1 MGCPTEYVLDIGRI
15 RQCAEIKITNMYF
28 LIYVE
33 NYCSYALLN
42 ARNGKLGLLRIGAM
56 YHFFF
61 RDPKLESGEPLKVEK
76 VHFPCVAVLYC
87 MQSHSNRAYFS
98 TSVHITNA
106 VQ

>member
-1 MGCPTEYVLDIGRI
+1 MVE
-15 RQCAEIKITNMYF
+15 KKSNMYF
-28 LIYVE
+28 SLYVE

-42 ARNGKLGLLRIGAM
+42 ARNGKLGLLRIGAV

-61 RDPKLESGEPLKVEK
+61 RVQKLESGELLKVEK
-76 VHFPCVAVLYC
+76 VDFPCIAVLYC
-87 MQSHSNRAYFS
+87 MQSHSNMAYFS